1 MGISQKIKAA
11 MKLLKEIAH
20 EYAIMTRKNKCIPG
34 TKKRGRMSKKG
45 TKKSVRFNKPLEPV
59 STPEPVSP
67 VEPSAEPEEPVQE
80 EKPVQEPVELSEE
93 NPFEQSMEPE
103 EETETETNPVDDWLT
118 ETNA

>member
-20 EYAIMTRKNKCIPG
+20 EYATMTRKNKCIPG
-34 TKKRGRMSKKG
+34 TKKKGRMSKKG

-59 STPEPVSP
+59 SPVEPVSEP
-67 VEPSAEPEEPVQE
+67 VEPEEEEPLQ
-80 EKPVQEPVELSEE
+80 KPVELSEE

-103 EETETETNPVDDWLT
+103 EETETETNPVDDGLT
-118 ETNA
+118 ETKA